1 MRPCQSAAGFEPIG
15 HSQRDARCT
24 LLRRR
29 FVGALARRLQQP
41 ADQRSQDQIV
51 QRAEVLEAQ
60 LRFRGHA
67 PVVVDVRSASAREI
81 DPRRVPGSVVVDI
94 ADLDAR
100 LGDLPPDRDIILYC
114 T

>member
-1 MRPCQSAAGFEPIG
+1 M
-15 HSQRDARCT
+15 ARISVKE
-24 LLRRR
+24 LNDL
-29 FVGALARRLQQP
+29 
-41 ADQRSQDQIV
+41 I
-51 QRAEVLEAQ
+51 AQ
-60 LRFRGHA
+60 GHA